1 MALLDRLAIVP
12 GQSPM
17 VNLNFREAVH
27 IAQLEVTRGGLKMT
41 PRCRCYVCCVEG
53 KWIVTGTSDQSHT
66 MKRNL
71 LPPISKALLM
81 TLMTGTQIYM
91 SLPIFFFAYTI
102 IKKKQ
107 ALSSMRLW
115 WGVTRSRHIFLS
127 LCKKKKNHSSLHCY
141 QRTKKSLYLSEVK
154 LISSMESI
162 LGWEKSQLWTYF
174 LIYWTMVFSENR
186 IFQILGSNDK
196 GLNDTHVLAKFSC
209 LWPFT
214 LLSST

>member
-1 MALLDRLAIVP
+1 MQMLRLLCWREMNSHWHFRSVTYDEKEFAPSHFQSIVDDADD
-12 GQSPM
+12 GDS
-17 VNLNFREAVH
+17 NLH
-27 IAQLEVTRGGLKMT
+27 VT
-41 PRCRCYVCCVEG
+41 P
-53 KWIVTGTSDQSHT
+53 H
-66 MKRNL
+66 
-71 LPPISKALLM
+71 
-81 TLMTGTQIYM
+81 
-91 SLPIFFFAYTI
+91 FFFCI
-102 IKKKQ
+102 HHNKKNRH
-107 ALSSMRLW
+107 SVLW
-115 WGVTRSRHIFLS
+115 GSDEGSLGQDTSFLVS
-127 LCKKKKNHSSLHCY
+127 AKKKKNHSSLHCY